1 MFADDTNLACEGVSS
16 EQIEQKLNN
25 DLNNVQTWLTCNK
38 LTLNK
43 EKTEYMI
50 IGSRL
55 KLNNLSRNPNIV
67 IGNHSVERVQ
77 DKKVLGVKIDKELK
91 WKDHIDAQCKKIS
104 KNVALLRRAKNFT
117 TEQTLLTMY
126 NALILPHLTYCSNVW
141 HDGNNTNM
149 NKLVKLQKRAA
160 RVITGSNYEIRSSDI
175 FKKLN
180 WEPLETTLKK
190 RELVMTFKAIRSF
203 APEYLSNLFTATFN
217 NDYSLRS
224 NNRNLCL
231 KKPKTNF
238 MKNSFSYRGSSSW
251 NKLPMQIRD
260 NYNRLSIDS
269 FKSTINGYFKS

>member
-1 MFADDTNLACEGVSS
+1 
-16 EQIEQKLNN
+16 
-25 DLNNVQTWLTCNK
+25 
-38 LTLNK
+38 
-43 EKTEYMI
+43 MI

-104 KNVALLRRAKNFT
+104 NNIALLRRAKNFT

-126 NALILPHLTYCSNVW
+126 NALILPNLTYCSNVW

-160 RVITGSNYEIRSSDI
+160 RVITGSNYELRSSDI

-190 RELVMTFKAIRSF
+190 RELVMTFKRLEVSHQSI
-203 APEYLSNLFTATFN
+203 YLTF
-217 NDYSLRS
+217 SPL
-224 NNRNLCL
+224 
-231 KKPKTNF
+231 
-238 MKNSFSYRGSSSW
+238 
-251 NKLPMQIRD
+251 
-260 NYNRLSIDS
+260 LSTMIIAFEVITEIS
-269 FKSTINGYFKS
+269 V